1 MQKKFLKGCRFL
13 FHYAFIMAVIWTFG
27 FGLSAHGGQ
36 NVIIVVI
43 DGARYDD
50 TFSNGTSIPRM
61 WNDLRQQGTY
71 YTNFYNDS
79 MTSTIPGHT
88 YIVTGKWQN
97 INNEGKERPDKPTIF
112 EYFRKTTAKPAE
124 SCYLV
129 TGKDKLF
136 VVSYSSHGEFGEAYG
151 AAYNCAK
158 RTDPATYQA
167 AISIMDTYHP
177 ELMLINLRDV
187 DSTGEN
193 YGVVK
198 YRAAIRAADSLVY
211 LLWQKIQTD
220 DFYRDNTTLFVT
232 ADHGLHEV
240 ETWMTHGT
248 DDERDRHVFLF
259 AIGKNVGQNQVVTG
273 TRYQIDLA
281 PTIGDLLGFDAIYS
295 TGTSLFEGDQSL
307 PVTLSEFEA
316 QIIDRH
322 VRLHWRTESEIEN
335 LGFSIE
341 RQEARQAEY
350 YPIADFHSFPVLRAR
365 GSSSQATDY
374 EFIDETAPVGT
385 LLFYRLSS
393 IAYSGVVTHE
403 SVTSINIPG
412 QDFPESPIS
421 VIPNPFNQSAQI
433 ALRIPESDRG
443 NLKIFSLTGN
453 LILEIPD
460 ISGSD
465 GETTIQWQADG
476 IPSGIYFICLSCGTE
491 KRILKCAIIR

>member
-1 MQKKFLKGCRFL
+1 
-13 FHYAFIMAVIWTFG
+13 MALIGTLG
-27 FGLSAHGGQ
+27 FELSAHGGQ

-43 DGARYDD
+43 DGARFDD
-50 TFSNGTSIPRM
+50 TFSDGTSIPRM

-79 MTSTIPGHT
+79 LTSTIPGHT
-88 YIVTGKWQN
+88 YIATGGWQD
-97 INNEGKERPDKPTIF
+97 INNEGDERPYRPTIF
-112 EYFRKTTAKPAE
+112 EYFRKATAKPAE

-136 VVSYSSHGEFGEAYG
+136 VVSYSSHAEFGEAYG

-158 RTDPATYQA
+158 RTDPATYQT
-167 AISIMDTYHP
+167 AINLMDTYHP

-211 LLWQKIQTD
+211 LIWQKIQTD

-232 ADHGLHEV
+232 ADHGMHEV
-240 ETWMTHGT
+240 SWWMTHGT
-248 DDERDRHVFLF
+248 NDERDRHVFLF
-259 AIGKNVGQNQVVTG
+259 AIGKNVGQNQVITG

-316 QIIDRH
+316 EIIDRH
-322 VRLHWRTESEIEN
+322 VGLHWRTESEIDN
-335 LGFSIE
+335 LGFIIE
-341 RQEARQAEY
+341 RKEAGEAEY
-350 YPIADFHSFPVLRAR
+350 YQIADLHSFPALQSR
-365 GSSSQATDY
+365 GSSSQATNY
-374 EFIDETAPVGT
+374 EFIDATAPVGIR
-385 LLFYRLSS
+385 LFYRLSS
-393 IAYSGVVTHE
+393 VAYSGEVTHA
-403 SVTSINIPG
+403 SVTSIKIPG
-412 QDFPESPIS
+412 KDFFESTIS
-421 VIPNPFNQSAQI
+421 VKPNPFNQTAQI
-433 ALRIPESDRG
+433 SFRIPESDRG

-453 LILEIPD
+453 LVMEIPD

-465 GETTIQWQADG
+465 GQTTIQWQVDG
-476 IPSGIYFICLSCGTE
+476 IPSGIYFICLSFGME
-491 KRILKCAIIR
+491 KRILKCTIIR